1 MTAKKRLT
9 TPFDVAEY
17 LDDDAVVAAYLS
29 EAASD
34 PDPDVLFAAL
44 GDVAKA
50 RGMAEISRRSGLGRE
65 SLYKSLSS
73 GAKPRHETLHAVLR
87 AIGLTFAVIPLVA
100 ERNVA
105 AEPVRAAKGRAK
117 RYA

>member
-1 MTAKKRLT
+1 MTAKKPLT

-17 LDDDAVVAAYLS
+17 LDNDSVIAAYLS
-29 EAASD
+29 AAASD
-34 PDPDVLFAAL
+34 PDPDMLFAAI

-73 GAKPRHETLHAVLR
+73 GAKPRHETLQAVLR
-87 AIGLTFAVIPLVA
+87 ALGLTFAVIPIAA
-100 ERNVA
+100 ERKVA
-105 AEPVRAAKGRAK
+105 AEPIRAAKARAK

>member
-9 TPFDVAEY
+9 TPFDIAEY
-17 LDDDAVVAAYLS
+17 LDDDAVVAASLS
-29 EAASD
+29 QAASD

-50 RGMAEISRRSGLGRE
+50 RSMAEISRRSGLGRE

-73 GAKPRHETLHAVLR
+73 GAKPRHEKLQAVLR
-87 AIGLTFAVIPLVA
+87 AIGLTFAVIPIA
-100 ERNVA
+100 AGRNVA
-105 AEPVRAAKGRAK
+105 AEQARAAKRRAK
-117 RYA
+117 RDA